1 MTTNIFNFA
10 DLTDIAE
17 TNPELAAKVANKSQA
32 GIDTVVSIFEAAAAA
47 SAGAITIA
55 QLQVAAVRMGI
66 ELPAAP
72 TVLKYI
78 NSAIEQGSV
87 ARITRQT
94 YAAVAETADV
104 SEVGAPDVAAPAV
117 EDLGD
122 ELPE

>member
-87 ARITRQT
+87 ARVTRQT
-94 YAAVAETADV
+94 YAAVAETSDV
-104 SEVGAPDVAAPAV
+104 PEVGEPDVAAPAV